1 MLCIKEAIKVINNS
15 IIIDSSV
22 KRSRRNFCTLPKI
35 AFKVFQRLF
44 QRVNET
50 YSKFMIDCSLNC
62 LLPEYIKLLFSQT
75 NPFFGLVG
83 RFGWQLVGS

>member
-50 YSKFMIDCSLNC
+50 YSKFMIDCSL
-62 LLPEYIKLLFSQT
+62 LPEYKTPLLIDYPTF
-75 NPFFGLVG
+75 LV
-83 RFGWQLVGS
+83 